1 LAQPPSIGNF
11 APARAEDPSRL
22 TLVGSEWIETAQERT
37 ARMIPRL
44 NSFWIGDE
52 LGYVEKLTLASALS
66 VGHPFTIYSYAAEK
80 LRGVPS
86 GVEVRD
92 ANEVVP
98 YRALAHYFE
107 GGSAALGTDFFR
119 YAMQAKGLGVWA
131 DLDLYFLRPIDFDDE
146 YLFGWEHKTSIN
158 GAVLRLPA
166 NSDMVR
172 ELCDIPHV
180 NWRPP
185 FYGPRKT
192 AIFYWRR
199 LTEGD
204 LRPENYRWGTFGPM
218 VLTYLARKYG
228 VAKSAKKPSIF
239 YPVSHQD
246 WKLLCGPPELVKAT
260 LTKETRTVHL
270 WRSVLIRLMGPS
282 PPRGSYL
289 EALCH
294 ALGLTVAAS
303 TEDDGRIDE
312 APLLTSA
319 RDQT

>member
-1 LAQPPSIGNF
+1 MLG
-11 APARAEDPSRL
+11 
-22 TLVGSEWIETAQERT
+22 
-37 ARMIPRL
+37 RL
-44 NSFWIGDE
+44 NSLWIGE
-52 LGYVEKLTLASALS
+52 QLGYIEKLTMVSALS
-66 VGHPFTIYSYAAEK
+66 VGHPFTLYSYTAEK

-98 YRALAHYFE
+98 YPVLAYYFD
-107 GGSAALGTDFFR
+107 GGWAALGTDFFR
-119 YAMQAKGLGVWA
+119 YAMQAKGLGYWV
-131 DLDLYFLRPIDFDDE
+131 DLDLYFIRPIDFQDE
-146 YLFGWEHKTSIN
+146 YVFGWEHETSIN

-172 ELCDIPHV
+172 DLCDIRHV

-204 LRPENYRWGTFGPM
+204 IRPENYGWGTFGPKF
-218 VLTYLARKYG
+218 LTYLAKKYG
-228 VAKSAKKPSIF
+228 IARRAKERSVF
-239 YPVSHQD
+239 YPIRHRHA
-246 WKLLCGPPELVKAT
+246 KLICASPEFVEAE

-270 WRSVLIRLMGPS
+270 WFSVLNREARAS

-289 EALCH
+289 ETVCRRH
-294 ALGLTVAAS
+294 DLTLQFPTDDEGRSHELAS
-303 TEDDGRIDE
+303 SNGGRNR
-312 APLLTSA
+312 A
-319 RDQT
+319 

>member
-1 LAQPPSIGNF
+1 
-11 APARAEDPSRL
+11 
-22 TLVGSEWIETAQERT
+22 
-37 ARMIPRL
+37 MIPRL
-44 NSFWIGDE
+44 NSLWIGDR

-66 VGHPFTIYSYAAEK
+66 VGHPFTVYSYTAEK
-80 LRGVPS
+80 LRGAPS

-98 YRALAHYFE
+98 YQALAHYFE

-131 DLDLYFLRPIDFDDE
+131 DLDLYFLRPIDFEDE

-166 NSDMVR
+166 NSDIVR

-192 AIFYWRR
+192 AIFYLRR

-228 VAKSAKKPSIF
+228 VAKWAKKPSVF

-260 LTKETRTVHL
+260 LTGEARTVHL

-294 ALGLTVAAS
+294 AHGLTATDLIA
-303 TEDDGRIDE
+303 DDGRIDE
-312 APLLTSA
+312 GPLLTGA
-319 RDQT
+319 RHQT